1 MKIAVTGATGFIGHR
16 LVRRLLDAGHAVTA
30 WSRDPERART
40 TLPALCGVARWDP
53 HAVDPAL
60 LEGVDGVVHLAGE
73 SVAGGRWT
81 EARKRAIRSSRIESS
96 RAIAAAIARR
106 PASARPAALVSASA
120 IGYYG
125 DRGDELLEERSPAGS
140 GFLAEVCR
148 DWEREAAAVE
158 GLGVRAASIRI
169 GVVLGREGGALATM
183 LPLFRLG
190 LGGRMGDGSQWMSW
204 IHVDDVV
211 GLFAHAVERAD
222 VRGPVNAVAPEPVR
236 NRDFTRALAHAVG
249 RPALFPVPAFAL
261 RLLVGEMSEVLLG
274 SQRVVP
280 AAAKRLGFSF
290 SHPELGAALA
300 DLCADPA
307 HVVEREQLVRR
318 PRDQVFPFFSDA
330 RNLERITPEFLRF
343 RIAAMSTPEVRAGTL
358 IDYRLRLHG
367 LPVGWR
373 TRIEEWRPEERFV
386 DVQLRGP
393 YSMWHHTHEFQ
404 PVPEGTIVRDRI
416 RYRLPFGALGDLL
429 AGSLVARDVEKIFA
443 HRRARIDELF
453 HP

>member
-1 MKIAVTGATGFIGHR
+1 MKIAVTGATGFIGGR
-16 LVRRLLDAGHAVTA
+16 LVRRLLAAGHAVTA
-30 WSRDPERART
+30 WSRDPERARM
-40 TLPALCGVARWDP
+40 TLPALCAVARWDP
-53 HAVDPAL
+53 EVVDGAL
-60 LEGVDGVVHLAGE
+60 LEGVDCLVHLAGE

-81 EARKRAIRSSRIESS
+81 EQRKRAIRSSRIEST
-96 RAIAAAIARR
+96 RAIAAAIGRM
-106 PASARPAALVSASA
+106 PAAARPSALVCASA

-125 DRGDELLEERSPAGS
+125 DRGEEQLDESSPAGS

-158 GLGVRAASIRI
+158 GLGVRRASVRI
-169 GVVLGREGGALATM
+169 GVVLGPEGGALAAM

-190 LGGRMGDGSQWMSW
+190 LGGRMGHGRQWMSW

-211 GLFAHAVERAD
+211 GLLAHAVEHPE
-222 VRGPVNAVAPEPVR
+222 VRGPVNAVAPAPVR
-236 NRDFTRALAHAVG
+236 NRDFTRALAHALG
-249 RPALFPVPAFAL
+249 RPALFPVPAIAL
-261 RLLVGEMSEVLLG
+261 RLLAGEMSEVLLA

-280 AAAKRLGFSF
+280 AAAERVGFSF
-290 SHPELGAALA
+290 AHPELGAALA
-300 DLCADPA
+300 PLCADPT

-330 RNLERITPEFLRF
+330 RNLERITPDFLHF
-343 RIAAMSTPEVRAGTL
+343 RIAGMSTPQVGPGTL

-393 YSMWHHTHEFQ
+393 YSLWHHTHEFE

-429 AGSLVARDVEKIFA
+429 AGSFVARDVDKIFFY
-443 HRRARIDELF
+443 RRVRIDELF
-453 HP
+453 GP